1 MPICHLPNRDRRQ
14 DDVTTLK
21 SACTHG
27 PCFLTG
33 TVPPIIGRPLPSQP
47 QRIAQGCFYSAQAR
61 HGAGQF
67 FKMSRSM
74 RSRSFSRCKRAISA
88 AWSADGSGAA
98 PYRDSVRSP

>member
-1 MPICHLPNRDRRQ
+1 MPIVIFLIGIAAR
-14 DDVTTLK
+14 TTSPL
-21 SACTHG
+21 SSPHAPMDHV
-27 PCFLTG
+27 FLTG